1 MEIKTTLTQ
10 NGALRLL
17 AKAFKDNKEIK
28 KLIAFD
34 KVAPLAAEEVKKVIK
49 EGKGLRTLR
58 PSTKEIRRNRGHN
71 VNTPLFASGALYDS
85 IKAKGDRI
93 EFNAYGR
100 FQAEGFIPEQIP
112 IIRNNKVAFFKN
124 KTGIQVPPRNPFVA
138 LSGKELADK
147 IQQEVSKNMPEMIKK
162 IMRVGVKTKL

>member
-49 EGKGLRTLR
+49 EGKTLRTLR
-58 PSTKEIRRNRGHN
+58 PVTKEIRRRRGHN
-71 VNTPLFASGALYDS
+71 VNTPLFASGAFYDS

-93 EFNAYGR
+93 EFNKYGR
-100 FQAEGFIPEQIP
+100 FQAEGFTTGADSWIPNEE
-112 IIRNNKVAFFKN
+112 
-124 KTGIQVPPRNPFVA
+124 VPFRNPFIA
-138 LSGKELADK
+138 LTSKELADK

>member
-34 KVAPLAAEEVKKVIK
+34 KVTPLAAEEVKKVIK
-49 EGKGLRTLR
+49 EGKTLKTLR
-58 PSTKEIRRNRGHN
+58 PVTRKIRRFRRDNPTKA
-71 VNTPLFASGALYDS
+71 VPQVLSLSKPLYVSGALHDS

-93 EFNAYGR
+93 EFNKYGR
-100 FQAEGFIPEQIP
+100 LQAEGFTTGADSLIP
-112 IIRNNKVAFFKN
+112 NKV
-124 KTGIQVPPRNPFVA
+124 VPPRNPFVA
-138 LSGKELADK
+138 LTSKELADK